1 MSESGAASIHEGSA
15 NSIAQA
21 AHQALA
27 ELGDSV
33 RVLEAR
39 IADATARGD
48 TVPAAAY
55 DMLTTLRALM
65 SAVQNLSASL
75 GNSGSPASV
84 AAPVTDASAVTTKPP
99 ASPPNSIGEST
110 G

>member
-1 MSESGAASIHEGSA
+1 MTESGAASIHDGSA
-15 NSIAQA
+15 SSIAQA

-27 ELGDSV
+27 ELGDPV

-65 SAVQNLSASL
+65 SAAHNLSASL
-75 GNSGSPASV
+75 GNSGSPPSM
-84 AAPVTDASAVTTKPP
+84 AAPVTDTAAVSSMLPT
-99 ASPPNSIGEST
+99 SPPNSSGEST